1 MKRLIISLLSLV
13 GLCVSCSDNDVD
25 GVSFDSSVVKPA
37 EDFTDP
43 RDNNTYHCV
52 QIGNQIW
59 MAENLRYQIPGNS
72 IAGCYTWNEEQ
83 VDASEATVD
92 DETYKRIATEV
103 ANDPKYN
110 GWPQYGNKRI
120 TGTQM
125 ILMMISYLDYGS
137 TQEEVDEY
145 LSYYPDYYVALT
157 AELDKVKDPIIIAET
172 HFKAVEKENGGY
184 VAKYG
189 FLYSFDGAKQ
199 AVPEG
204 WRLPSDED
212 WLKLEQ
218 TLGLNA
224 SESLRNEAWRG
235 SGLATLLSEGG
246 QSGFNAKRAGGN
258 IYVIKTKEYN
268 YVNKND
274 SWYYWT
280 STSEKNTDGAD
291 IAIIRMS
298 AKYTDKVWRGT
309 SPVTTGYRDVLYS
322 VRCVKDVK

>member
-83 VDASEATVD
+83 VDASNATVD

-110 GWPQYGNKRI
+110 GWPKNGKKQVVRI
-120 TGTQM
+120 LAT
-125 ILMMISYLDYGS
+125 ISYFDYGL
-137 TQEEVDEY
+137 TQEEVDGY
-145 LSYYPDYYVALT
+145 LAVSFPDYYVALT
-157 AELDKVKDPIIIAET
+157 AELDKVRDPIVIANT

-212 WLKLEQ
+212 WLKL
-218 TLGLNA
+218 TPV
-224 SESLRNEAWRG
+224 R
-235 SGLATLLSEGG
+235 
-246 QSGFNAKRAGGN
+246 
-258 IYVIKTKEYN
+258 
-268 YVNKND
+268 
-274 SWYYWT
+274 
-280 STSEKNTDGAD
+280 
-291 IAIIRMS
+291 
-298 AKYTDKVWRGT
+298 DK
-309 SPVTTGYRDVLYS
+309 
-322 VRCVKDVK
+322 K

>member
-1 MKRLIISLLSLV
+1 M
-13 GLCVSCSDNDVD
+13 
-25 GVSFDSSVVKPA
+25 
-37 EDFTDP
+37 
-43 RDNNTYHCV
+43 
-52 QIGNQIW
+52 
-59 MAENLRYQIPGNS
+59 
-72 IAGCYTWNEEQ
+72 
-83 VDASEATVD
+83 DASEATVD

-110 GWPQYGNKRI
+110 GWPKNGKKQVVRI
-120 TGTQM
+120 LAT
-125 ILMMISYLDYGS
+125 ISYFDYGL
-137 TQEEVDEY
+137 TQEEVDGY
-145 LSYYPDYYVALT
+145 LAVSFPDYYVALT
-157 AELDKVKDPIIIAET
+157 AELDKVRDPIVIANT

-218 TLGLNA
+218 ALGLNA

-268 YVNKND
+268 YVNKDD

-298 AKYTDKVWRGT
+298 AKYSDKVWRGT